1 MIKSIIIVA
10 IVVAVATTAQAQPL
24 PTGAPESAGMSS
36 ERLLRIDAF
45 FANEMERNRVP
56 GAVVAIARQGKLVY
70 FKAFGFADKPKAYPP
85 RQRRCFSSRR

>member
-10 IVVAVATTAQAQPL
+10 IVVAVATTAQSQPL

-45 FANEMERNRVP
+45 FANLNW
-56 GAVVAIARQGKLVY
+56 AVLDKRWQAARKVA
-70 FKAFGFADKPKAYPP
+70 
-85 RQRRCFSSRR
+85 